1 MIKFFRHIRKD
12 LMGKNKTGK
21 YFKYAIGEILLVMIG
36 ILLALQVSNWNQ
48 KRISNQKEGLLL
60 NELHEE
66 FLNNQDQL
74 EDVLKNHEL
83 AMKSTRYVTSQF
95 PIKLDEIDI
104 DSFQKNMMHWGR
116 RYTFNPSQG
125 VIKSLVN
132 SSSFD
137 IISNH
142 ELRQL
147 LVSWEDVLSD
157 YQEEEEIASISMRE
171 IYIPI
176 LLDKVSWKT
185 FRDERN
191 DKAFISSLEFE
202 NIFYSRENELKD
214 ILESE
219 SGELDKIKETIQ
231 RIIELSKPEVND

>member
-1 MIKFFRHIRKD
+1 MIKFFRKIRQN
-12 LMGKNKTGK
+12 LIMENKTGK

-48 KRISNQKEGLLL
+48 NRINSQKESLLL
-60 NELHEE
+60 KELHEE
-66 FLNNQDQL
+66 FSNNQTQL
-74 EDVLKNHEL
+74 YEVIRNHEL
-83 AMKSTRYVTSQF
+83 AMKSTRYVISQF
-95 PIKLDEIDI
+95 PINPDEIDLV
-104 DSFQKNMMHWGR
+104 SFQKGMINWGR

-125 VIKSLVN
+125 VVKSLIN

-157 YQEEEEIASISMRE
+157 YQEEEEVASKSVRE
-171 IYIPI
+171 LYVPNF
-176 LLDKVSWKT
+176 LSKLSWKT
-185 FRDERN
+185 FDDERN
-191 DKAFISSLEFE
+191 DKTFLSSLSFE

-219 SGELDKIKETIQ
+219 SGELDKITTTINQ
-231 RIIELSKPEVND
+231 IIELSKTEDDD